1 MRWGVLEL
9 PVQEVILSWATFTEA
24 ADESGMSRRYG
35 GIHFEDAD
43 IEGRLLGRRVG
54 ALSWNKA
61 QAYISGNE
69 TEKRQL
75 TPAQKETDVA
85 GW

>member
-1 MRWGVLEL
+1 MQGRPG
-9 PVQEVILSWATFTEA
+9 PVNEVVLSWASFTEA

-43 IEGRLLGRRVG
+43 VEGRSLGRRVG

-61 QAYISGNE
+61 QVYISGTE
-69 TEKRQL
+69 TEKRW
-75 TPAQKETDVA
+75 PARAQKETDSA